1 MLKSLIFSLLL
12 VGSFFHH
19 ALLHPVQASETHP
32 LLPEATAVAPS
43 VEFTRFGFSIYRA
56 QLWAPKGRYTSDEPF
71 VLSLTYSRDIA
82 RERLLDASL
91 DHMQKLG
98 APVQEQ
104 PHWRGE
110 LEGVL
115 TDVKKGDTLTGV
127 YRPGQG
133 AEFFYQDK
141 KLGELKYP
149 LACHF
154 FSIWLDPRTSEPEL
168 RIALLGQAK

>member
-1 MLKSLIFSLLL
+1 MRKILISTLWLL
-12 VGSFFHH
+12 F
-19 ALLHPVQASETHP
+19 ALLQQVQASESHP

-56 QLWAPKGRYTSDEPF
+56 QLWAPKGRYIPDQPF

-82 RERLLDASL
+82 RDRLLDASL
-91 DHMQKLG
+91 THMQKLG
-98 APVQEQ
+98 APVQDQ

-110 LEGVL
+110 LESVL
-115 TDVKKGDTLTGV
+115 TDVKQGDTLSGV

-133 AEFFYQDK
+133 AEFFYQEK
-141 KLGELKYP
+141 KLGDLNDA
-149 LACHF
+149 LALHF

-168 RIALLGQAK
+168 RLALIGQSR

>member
-1 MLKSLIFSLLL
+1 MDLMRKILISTLWL
-12 VGSFFHH
+12 VC
-19 ALLHPVQASETHP
+19 ALLQQVQASESHP

-56 QLWAPKGRYTSDEPF
+56 QLWAPKGRYIPDQPF

-82 RERLLDASL
+82 RDRLLDASL
-91 DHMQKLG
+91 THMQKLG
-98 APVQEQ
+98 APVQDQ

-110 LEGVL
+110 LENVL
-115 TDVKKGDTLTGV
+115 TDVKQGDTLSGV

-133 AEFFYQDK
+133 AEFFYQEK
-141 KLGELKYP
+141 KLGELNDV
-149 LACHF
+149 LALHF

-168 RIALLGQAK
+168 RLALIGQTK